1 MAGVL
6 RLFVALYP
14 PVEVA
19 AAALGLLEGLGP
31 LEPHRVTPVNQVHMT
46 LQFVGETAER
56 ELPEVL
62 ESVRRSAA
70 GLACFELKPTRL
82 VTMPDRGDPRLI
94 AMETDA
100 PGPLLEVQ
108 QRLVKRL
115 ARKPGTG
122 SRFVPH
128 ITLLRFD
135 NTSQAARID
144 APVSVPAFAVRAVVL
159 VRSVLR
165 TTGAEHVPVE
175 VVELGPRR

>member
-6 RLFVALYP
+6 RLFVAVYP
-14 PVEVA
+14 PAEAA
-19 AAALGLLEGLGP
+19 AAALKLLEGVVP
-31 LEPHRVTPVNQVHMT
+31 LEPHRTTPVNQVHMT

-56 ELPEVL
+56 ELPEVQ

-70 GLACFELKPTRL
+70 GVPCFDLRPTRL

-94 AMETDA
+94 AMQTDA

-115 ARKPGTG
+115 ARKPGSG

-135 NTSQAARID
+135 NTSRAARVD
-144 APVSVPAFAVRAVVL
+144 APVCLPEFVVTAIVL

-165 TTGAEHVPVE
+165 PTGAEHIPVE
-175 VVELGPRR
+175 TVSLEPQR